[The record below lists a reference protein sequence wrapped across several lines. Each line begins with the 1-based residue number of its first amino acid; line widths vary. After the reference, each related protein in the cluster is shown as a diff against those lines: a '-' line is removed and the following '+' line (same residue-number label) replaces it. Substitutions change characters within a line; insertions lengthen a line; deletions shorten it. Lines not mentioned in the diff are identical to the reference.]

1 MKDKNLVKRR
11 SSEGIFIPVMPDT
24 PPPIPIRNDYLPP
37 PPADLSDENLMR
49 LEIDTTRAL
58 GDNFLRPKTKIVDP
72 KKKLKKITRH
82 YETNLS
88 EQLTKLFP
96 KLDEVINEKKKMKNL
111 RKKLKILQNCYLK
124 LIATKLLL
132 SLIFLVEEKIKI
144 LTRQCDLLVFFLIT
158 QIF

>member
-1 MKDKNLVKRR
+1 
-11 SSEGIFIPVMPDT
+11 MPDT

-37 PPADLSDENLMR
+37 PPVDLSDENLMR
-49 LEIDTTRAL
+49 LEIDITRAL

-82 YETNLS
+82 YETNVS

>member
-1 MKDKNLVKRR
+1 
-11 SSEGIFIPVMPDT
+11 MPDT

-37 PPADLSDENLMR
+37 PPVDLSDENLMR

-72 KKKLKKITRH
+72 KKKLRKITRH

>member
-37 PPADLSDENLMR
+37 PPVDLSDENLMR

-72 KKKLKKITRH
+72 KKKLKKITRQFIRTTH
-82 YETNLS
+82 
-88 EQLTKLFP
+88 
-96 KLDEVINEKKKMKNL
+96 
-111 RKKLKILQNCYLK
+111 
-124 LIATKLLL
+124 
-132 SLIFLVEEKIKI
+132 
-144 LTRQCDLLVFFLIT
+144 
-158 QIF
+158 